1 MDRCLQDWRHHGISG
16 HPLRTFW
23 LYHPKRHPSGVAF
36 LVSSLKT
43 ITAKNYIWGKEKCW
57 KTIRYLSLLAAC
69 VVRRRAPLATP
80 STADR
85 EHLLPCCEQPTQR
98 FVVAPCRAVKT
109 LQRRTQFPVLVVC
122 YVLKV
127 SDRLFFTRTLLDF
140 DFCGSSCVLNGTNF
154 EERVLQRETVTR
166 RNRTREDANCVRVV
180 HPLHVETLRSLK
192 KSRDTR

>member
-85 EHLLPCCEQPTQR
+85 EHLPPCCEQPTQQ
-98 FVVAPCRAVKT
+98 FVGAPCRAVKT
-109 LQRRTQFPVLVVC
+109 LQWETRADGCLRHRIELLIVFYQNSSWFWLSWLELRLEWSELWGAGASAQDRHALQSNSRRRQLRACRPPT
-122 YVLKV
+122 
-127 SDRLFFTRTLLDF
+127 S
-140 DFCGSSCVLNGTNF
+140 
-154 EERVLQRETVTR
+154 R
-166 RNRTREDANCVRVV
+166 RNPEI
-180 HPLHVETLRSLK
+180 LKK